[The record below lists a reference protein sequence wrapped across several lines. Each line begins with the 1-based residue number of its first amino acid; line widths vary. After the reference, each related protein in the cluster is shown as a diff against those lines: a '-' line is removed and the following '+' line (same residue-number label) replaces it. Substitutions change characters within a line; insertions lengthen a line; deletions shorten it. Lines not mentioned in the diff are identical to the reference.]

1 MPFNAR
7 REALII
13 EFAYH
18 SLLEQVVKCRSSHVE
33 TQISTSRPHGKQI
46 KEKKVWSILEKKGP
60 SLTSRPLSVTIQ
72 ASSPMPFNARREALI
87 NEFDYLL
94 KLDRSDTTQISTSRN
109 ADK

>member
-1 MPFNAR
+1 MDLFTILYLNWIKVIKR
-7 REALII
+7 RP
-13 EFAYH
+13 
-18 SLLEQVVKCRSSHVE
+18 VHVE
-33 TQISTSRPHGKQI
+33 LDKTGNTQISTSRPHGKQI